1 LRLQVYHATSRNVL
15 LHTPTYCFDGT
26 VNAVSLI
33 ALLLC
38 VDCSRFGG
46 KKSAIDID
54 SSIWREEIGNR
65 NRLFHLAGRN
75 SLPNHAPCS
84 ITPCMLCR
92 QAVTTMASSNTSLL
106 IAAANA
112 SIVLALLLHRSTV
125 ASSYGHS
132 VSFVVWAFAKMAVST
147 SSSAEMSTILIPI
160 LLRELRYCYSRCSAP
175 HVGFMECLFFKRPN
189 K

>member
-1 LRLQVYHATSRNVL
+1 M
-15 LHTPTYCFDGT
+15 
-26 VNAVSLI
+26 
-33 ALLLC
+33 
-38 VDCSRFGG
+38 DCSRFGG
-46 KKSAIDID
+46 KKLAIEID
-54 SSIWREEIGNR
+54 SSIIWREEI
-65 NRLFHLAGRN
+65 HC
-75 SLPNHAPCS
+75 PTTHAPCS
-84 ITPCMLCR
+84 TTPCMLCR
-92 QAVTTMASSNTSLL
+92 QAATTMASSNTSLL
-106 IAAANA
+106 IAAVNA

-147 SSSAEMSTILIPI
+147 SSSSAEMSTILIPI